1 MPSRW
6 GFPRVAGLSE
16 IPSRLSVSA
25 VTRSVKSAGGAHCL
39 LGSPGAG
46 CDGCPRPADSSRPAT
61 PPKSGPDGSSHRA
74 PSFPPL
80 NPTTRPRP
88 PQCMS
93 GRAGGRLSQ
102 ERSPVTTVGGPR
114 RDAVDMDLW
123 LDTENRLVLALL
135 HLYRPS
141 SRDFR
146 LLPRPSRTGS
156 DATL

>member
-1 MPSRW
+1 MTVA
-6 GFPRVAGLSE
+6 RVPLTAHGQRPLLS
-16 IPSRLSVSA
+16 LA
-25 VTRSVKSAGGAHCL
+25 
-39 LGSPGAG
+39 
-46 CDGCPRPADSSRPAT
+46 
-61 PPKSGPDGSSHRA
+61 PDGSSHRA

-88 PQCMS
+88 AQCMS
-93 GRAGGRLSQ
+93 GLGGGRLSQ

-123 LDTENRLVLALL
+123 LDTQNRLVLALL

-156 DATL
+156 DARYDQILFRAADPGLDRPRVPSAGRLS